1 MLEELKSLVCRL
13 NKELPEQSLVTW
25 TTGNLSGRN
34 FKGNLVVIKPSGVS
48 FENLRPEDMVVVD
61 LSGKVI
67 EGNLKPSVDTPTHL
81 YIYRRKEWIGG
92 IAHTHSPYATSFAA
106 VGKPIPCVL
115 TAMAD
120 EFGGPIPCGKYARI
134 GEEEIGKEVV
144 LLCQRCPAVLL
155 KNHGVFTV
163 GRTPE
168 DALKAAVMC
177 EDSAKTVHLAAL
189 LGKPIPIP
197 KSEIARAHRRY
208 VEKYGQE
215 TS

>member
-144 LLCQRCPAVLL
+144 RLCQRCSAVLL

-189 LGKPIPIP
+189 LGKPTPIP

-215 TS
+215 T